1 MQQERKPVFDCVR
14 CGQCCTGE
22 GGIVVGPH
30 DQERLATHLH
40 MTVEV
45 FLRTYT
51 QKRADKYLV
60 RTGED
65 GRCVFFRDGAGCIV
79 HTAKPDVCRA
89 WPFFR
94 GNMVDPVSFAMAK
107 EFCPGIAK
115 DATHEAFVAE
125 GREYLREQR
134 LEAHDGKHEAN
145 ALLPE

>member
-1 MQQERKPVFDCVR
+1 MQQEKKPVFDCVR

-22 GGIVVGPH
+22 GGIVVGPR
-30 DQERLATHLH
+30 DQTRLAAHLH
-40 MTVEV
+40 MTIEA

-51 QKRADKYLV
+51 RTRAGKYLV
-60 RTGED
+60 CTGED
-65 GRCVFFRDGAGCIV
+65 GRCVFFRDGVGCTV

-94 GNMVDPVSFAMAK
+94 GNMVDLISFAMAK
-107 EFCPGIAK
+107 EFCPGIAR
-115 DATHEAFVAE
+115 DATHAAFVAE

-134 LEAHDGKHEAN
+134 LEAHDGEHEAN